1 LRQSAAEGQID
12 DNHRRATD
20 KKGALMLEEPPPPRR
35 QRGQALIETSREDLD
50 LYSAEELTERIEQL
64 QAEIERT
71 RAQLVNKDAK
81 RAAADA
87 FFKR

>member
-1 LRQSAAEGQID
+1 
-12 DNHRRATD
+12 
-20 KKGALMLEEPPPPRR
+20 MLEEPPPPRR
-35 QRGQALIETSREDLD
+35 QRGQALIEASREDLD
-50 LYSAEELTERIEQL
+50 LYAVEELHERIEQL

-81 RAAADA
+81 RAAADS

>member
-1 LRQSAAEGQID
+1 
-12 DNHRRATD
+12 
-20 KKGALMLEEPPPPRR
+20 MLEEPPPPRR
-35 QRGQALIETSREDLD
+35 QRGQALVDASREDLD
-50 LYSAEELTERIEQL
+50 LYSAEELNERIEQL

>member
-1 LRQSAAEGQID
+1 LRRAAGEGQID
-12 DNHRRATD
+12 DYDRRATD

-35 QRGQALIETSREDLD
+35 QRGQALVDASRDDLD
-50 LYSAEELTERIEQL
+50 LYSAEELNERIEQL